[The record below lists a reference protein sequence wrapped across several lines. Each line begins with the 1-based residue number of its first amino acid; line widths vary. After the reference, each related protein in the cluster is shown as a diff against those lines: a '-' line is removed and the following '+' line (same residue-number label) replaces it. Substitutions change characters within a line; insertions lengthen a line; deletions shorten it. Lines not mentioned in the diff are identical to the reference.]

1 MKNKPVR
8 ISLSTAL
15 IYWVIS
21 VVWIL
26 LSDRILAMLVNNVR
40 LISEIQT
47 YKGWAFVT
55 VTAVL
60 LYILLK
66 KELRHWESESKD
78 RQLAEEALIASEE
91 NYRSL
96 FENSIDAILL
106 TSPDGEILSANTAA
120 CRVFGWTEE
129 ELKSMGRAGVADPED
144 LRHKAALEER
154 RRTGKFRGELTL
166 VRKDG
171 TRFPAELSSS
181 VLKDR
186 SGNERTSMVIRDI
199 TERKHAEELLM
210 EKEEYL
216 RALVENASD
225 AIAVLT
231 KDLENVYR
239 SPSRKRLL
247 GYENDE
253 LVGPFD
259 TVHPDDRVPAQ
270 SALKELIRTPGSRA
284 TVDLRLRHKDGS
296 WRNIEATA
304 VNLLDNNSVRGIVIN
319 YRDITSRKRAE
330 EEMRLWVAAIQ
341 SAANAVVITDREA
354 NIQFVNAAFT
364 TLTGY
369 GVDEVIGRNP
379 RILKSGRQPESFYK
393 QLWGTISAGIPWHGQ
408 LVNSRKDGSLYDEEM
423 TITPV
428 KDDGLNVTHYIA
440 IKEDVSERK
449 RLQEQLIQSQ
459 KMESIG
465 ILAAGIAHDFNN
477 VLGIILGNSSLIER
491 TRGADERIIKSA
503 HAITQAADR
512 GASLV
517 RQMLTFARKSEVSFS
532 LVFLNDCV
540 RELQKLFYET
550 FPRTMTLVCQL
561 DDNLPLVTA
570 DSTQIHQVL
579 LNLSVNARDAM
590 RGSGVLV
597 ISTDTASG
605 EEVRSKF
612 NGAAAETYVRLSV
625 SDNGEGMDEETRLH
639 VFEPFF
645 TTKGPGKGTGLGLSV
660 VFGIVENHGGFIDVA
675 SEPERGTTFTIYI
688 PTGDTKDGEG
698 HAKTETVSETAAG
711 DETVLVVEDE
721 EMLKELA
728 ISILSSS
735 GYKVVTA
742 DDGEQA
748 VEIYERQW
756 KGIDIVFS
764 DYGLPK
770 LSGLEV
776 MKRMK
781 TINPD
786 VRFVAATGFLVPE
799 EREELLEAG
808 AMAIILKPYKQAE
821 VLDGIRRVLD
831 A

>member
-15 IYWVIS
+15 IYWVVS

-26 LSDRILAMLVNNVR
+26 LSDRILAILVRNVR
-40 LISEIQT
+40 LISKIQT

-55 VTAVL
+55 VTAIFLYFL
-60 LYILLK
+60 LRK
-66 KELRHWESESKD
+66 QLRRWEFESRD
-78 RQLAEEALIASEE
+78 RQLAEDALIASEE

-106 TSPDGEILSANTAA
+106 TTPAGDILAANPAA
-120 CRVFGWTEE
+120 CRIFGRTEE
-129 ELKSMGRAGVADPED
+129 ELRSVGRAGVIDPED
-144 LRHKAALEER
+144 PRHAKAIEER
-154 RRTGKFRGELTL
+154 RHNGKFVGELTL

-171 TRFPAELSSS
+171 TKFPAELSSS
-181 VLKDR
+181 VLRDR
-186 SGNERTSMVIRDI
+186 HGNERTSMVIRDI
-199 TERKHAEELLM
+199 TERKQADELLRQ
-210 EKEEYL
+210 KEEYL

-247 GYENDE
+247 GYEDDE
-253 LVGPFD
+253 LIGPFD
-259 TVHPDDRVPAQ
+259 TVHPDDRGPAQ
-270 SALKELIRTPGSRA
+270 SAFTGLVRAPGSRV
-284 TVDLRLRHKDGS
+284 TVQLRLRHKDGS
-296 WRNIEATA
+296 WRNVEATG
-304 VNLLDNNSVRGIVIN
+304 VNLLDNNSVKGIVVN
-319 YRDITSRKRAE
+319 YRDITSRKMAE
-330 EEMRLWVAAIQ
+330 EAMRLWVAAIQ

-369 GVDEVIGRNP
+369 SVDEVIGRNP
-379 RILKSGRQPESFYK
+379 RILNSGKQRELFYR
-393 QLWGTISAGIPWHGQ
+393 QLWKTISAGKPWHGQ
-408 LVNSRKDGSLYDEEM
+408 LVNKRKDGSLYDEEM

-428 KDDGLNVTHYIA
+428 RDDGLNVTHYIA
-440 IKEDVSERK
+440 IKEDISERK
-449 RLQEQLIQSQ
+449 RLQEQLVQSQ

-477 VLGIILGNSSLIER
+477 VLGIMLGNSSLIER
-491 TRGADERIIKSA
+491 MHGADERIIKSA
-503 HAITQAADR
+503 RAITRAADR

-517 RQMLTFARKSEVSFS
+517 RQMLTFARKSEMSFS
-532 LVFLNDCV
+532 LVSLNDCI

-561 DDNLPLVTA
+561 DEHLPLVTA

-590 RGSGVLV
+590 RGSGALV
-597 ISTDTASG
+597 ISTDTVGG
-605 EEVRSKF
+605 EEVRTKF
-612 NGAAAETYVRLSV
+612 NGAAAETYARVTV
-625 SDNGEGMDEETRLH
+625 SDNGEGMNEATRIH
-639 VFEPFF
+639 IFEPFF

-688 PTGDTKDGEG
+688 PTADSTDEGGDGE
-698 HAKTETVSETAAG
+698 TEPTSEKLTG
-711 DETVLVVEDE
+711 KETVLVVEDE

-728 ISILSSS
+728 VTILSSS
-735 GYKVVTA
+735 GYKAITA

-748 VEIYERQW
+748 IELYERQW

-770 LSGLEV
+770 MSGLVV

-786 VRFVAATGFLVPE
+786 VKFVAATGFLAPE
-799 EREELLEAG
+799 EREELVGAG
-808 AMAIILKPYKQAE
+808 ARGIILKPYKQKE
-821 VLDGIRRVLD
+821 VLEGIRRALD
-831 A
+831 S

>member
-21 VVWIL
+21 VIWIL
-26 LSDRILAMLVNNVR
+26 LSDRILAILVRNVR

-60 LYILLK
+60 IYFLLK
-66 KELRHWESESKD
+66 KQLKRWESESKD
-78 RQLAEEALIASEE
+78 RQLAEEALITSEA

-96 FENSIDAILL
+96 FENSLDAILL
-106 TSPDGEILSANTAA
+106 TSPDGKILEANPAA
-120 CRVFGWTEE
+120 CRIFGWTEE
-129 ELKSMGRAGVADPED
+129 ELKSIGRAGVSDPED
-144 LRHKAALEER
+144 PRHEAAREER

-171 TRFPAELSSS
+171 TKFPADLSSS
-181 VLKDR
+181 ILRDR

-199 TERKHAEELLM
+199 TERKRAEELLK

-231 KDLENVYR
+231 KNLENVYR

-247 GYENDE
+247 GYEDDE

-259 TVHPDDRVPAQ
+259 TVHPDDRGPAQ
-270 SALKELIRTPGSRA
+270 SALNRLVRTPGTRI
-284 TVDLRLRHKDGS
+284 TVQLRLMHKDGS
-296 WRNIEATA
+296 WRNIEATG
-304 VNLLDNNSVRGIVIN
+304 VNLFDNSAVKGIVIN
-319 YRDITSRKRAE
+319 YRDITARKKAE
-330 EEMRLWVAAIQ
+330 EDMRLWVAAIQ
-341 SAANAVVITDREA
+341 SAANAIVIADREA

-364 TLTGY
+364 ALTGY
-369 GVDEVIGRNP
+369 GAEEVKGKNP
-379 RILKSGRQPESFYK
+379 RILNSGKQPKPFYEQMWK
-393 QLWGTISAGIPWHGQ
+393 TISAGKPWHGQ
-408 LVNSRKDGSLYDEEM
+408 LINRRKDGSLYDEEM

-491 TRGADERIIKSA
+491 IRGADDRIIKSA
-503 HAITQAADR
+503 HSITQAADR

-532 LVFLNDCV
+532 LVSLNDCV

-561 DDNLPLVTA
+561 DETLPLVTA

-590 RGSGVLV
+590 RGSGALV
-597 ISTDTASG
+597 ISTDTVGG
-605 EEVRSKF
+605 EEVHAKF
-612 NGAAAETYVRLSV
+612 NGAAAETYARITV
-625 SDNGEGMDEETRLH
+625 SDNGEGMDEETRRH

-660 VFGIVENHGGFIDVA
+660 VFGIVENHGGIIDVT
-675 SEPERGTTFTIYI
+675 SEPERGTTFTIYL
-688 PTGDTKDGEG
+688 PTADSKDGEG
-698 HAKTETVSETAAG
+698 RAKAEPASGMRAG
-711 DETVLVVEDE
+711 DETVFVVEDE

-728 ISILSSS
+728 VSILSSS

-770 LSGLEV
+770 LSGLEAL
-776 MKRMK
+776 KRMK

-786 VRFVAATGFLVPE
+786 VKFVAATGFLAPE
-799 EREELLEAG
+799 EREDLLKAG
-808 AMAIILKPYKQAE
+808 AKGIILKPYKQEE
-821 VLDGIRRVLD
+821 VLDGIRHVLD